1 MGESKLKK
9 VIFVNMTTTETPK
22 HVHLGRNVKR
32 LREILDIKQ
41 EVLAQR
47 LGAEW
52 NQQRIS
58 TIEGKDVI
66 DAALLEELAKAMEVP
81 VAAIKNF
88 DDKAAAKYI
97 NTFCDSSVNTVIN
110 TENYITN
117 SAEKLLEALEEIKK
131 LNAALLKEKD
141 EKIAVMQKM
150 IEMLERK

>member
-1 MGESKLKK
+1 
-9 VIFVNMTTTETPK
+9 MTNTDTPR

-32 LREILDIKQ
+32 LREILNIKQ
-41 EVLAQR
+41 EVLAEK

-88 DDKAAAKYI
+88 DDKAAANYV
-97 NTFCDSSVNTVIN
+97 NTFCDSSVNNGAVGFSTD
-110 TENYITN
+110 TYIEN

-141 EKIAVMQKM
+141 EKIVLLQKM
-150 IEMLERK
+150 VEMLEKK